1 MFEYYDRCFKN
12 FKKTEGCI
20 LMFDWL
26 PDVDPKKRPDIPRP
40 YPDNEDDFDEDED
53 FLVFI

>member
-1 MFEYYDRCFKN
+1 MNLMFE
-12 FKKTEGCI
+12 
-20 LMFDWL
+20 WL